1 MRLNIDSN
9 YESESVTFFKMEDS
23 GAFDDE
29 LFSVFDNQSAGNT
42 NSNEN
47 KEEDMTQKRSLLAKS
62 SEKDHAIEEL
72 EATSRKKQKLED
84 ADLE

>member
-1 MRLNIDSN
+1 
-9 YESESVTFFKMEDS
+9 MEDS

-62 SEKDHAIEEL
+62 SEKDHAMKI
-72 EATSRKKQKLED
+72 QKETKTR
-84 ADLE
+84 